1 MTNSRLPTVVIAI
14 LGIVSMVVGLLLSII
29 LPEIRFYA
37 LVLIAFGIIL
47 IVVAAIVDFRRVK
60 GAVTSKRGKFSTSTG
75 LMVAIFAGII
85 VLVNAISVGVNH
97 QYDFTALASFTLTSQ
112 TKDVLSKIKT
122 PVKVLCFFTP
132 ADDANHTAGYA
143 SSMLT
148 QYENF
153 TNNLQITVIDPDKNP
168 EEARKY
174 GITSTD
180 LYESVVFEQGN
191 NQFAVYPQ
199 QIQSEAEYSFTNAI
213 LEVTGIVERKIYF
226 VIGDGEASPLDTLS
240 NASYILK
247 INLLQVMTID
257 LHYSTSIPDDCAVLV
272 IAGPTNPM
280 TDSERQIVN
289 DYLKKNKQAIIMT
302 NPGAPD
308 DVAKILSPW
317 GVNVVGGTIL
327 DPTSNVGGSLSTP
340 NVPASQSSAVVSSI
354 IKTSV
359 FFPGATALLPQSTL
373 PTNIDARALVWSS
386 KDAWIDKNYDP
397 TKPAKFDPTTET
409 KQISFIGMIINPT
422 YQYDDNNNITG
433 VNDGPYI
440 IAFGDSDF
448 ISNSNFSNGNNADLF
463 LNMVKELGAGS
474 EIMSIDRK
482 VLPTRMLILS
492 PEEEN
497 FLNISSI
504 ALLPAIVLIIGVL
517 MWWRRR

>member
-1 MTNSRLPTVVIAI
+1 MTNSRLPTVIIAI
-14 LGIVSMVVGLLLSII
+14 LGILSMVVGLLLSII
-29 LPEIRFYA
+29 TPEIRFYA

-47 IVVAAIVDFRRVK
+47 VVVAAIVDFRRVR
-60 GAVTSKRGKFSTSTG
+60 GAVTSRRGKFSTSTG

-85 VLVNAISVGVNH
+85 VLVNAISVGANH
-97 QYDFTALASFTLTSQ
+97 QFDFTALSSFSLTSQ
-112 TKDVLSKIKT
+112 TKDVLSKMKE
-122 PVKVLCFFTP
+122 PVKATLFGTP
-132 ADDANHTAGYA
+132 TDDANHTGAYA
-143 SSMLT
+143 LNMLA
-148 QYENF
+148 QYSNF
-153 TNNLQITVIDPDKNP
+153 TNQLQIAFIDADKNP
-168 EEARKY
+168 EAARKY
-174 GITSTD
+174 GITDSS
-180 LYESVVFEQGN
+180 LYESVVFEQGT
-191 NQFAVYPQ
+191 NQFLVYPS

-226 VIGDGEASPLDTLS
+226 VIGDGEGSPLDTLS
-240 NASYILK
+240 NAGDILK

-257 LHYSTSIPDDCAVLV
+257 LHYTSSIPDDCAVLV

-280 TDSERQIVN
+280 TDNERQIIN

-308 DVAKILSPW
+308 DVTKILAPW
-317 GVNVVGGTIL
+317 GVNVIGGTIL
-327 DPTSNVGGSLSTP
+327 DPTSNVSGNLATP
-340 NVPASQSSAVVSSI
+340 NVPASQSSAVVSSV

-359 FFPGATALLPQSTL
+359 FFPGVTALAPAGTL

-397 TKPAKFDPTTET
+397 TKTAKFDPATET
-409 KQISFIGMIINPT
+409 KQISIIGMIVNPT
-422 YQYDDNNNITG
+422 YQYDANNNITG
-433 VNDGPYI
+433 INAGPYI

-463 LNMVKELGAGS
+463 LSLVKALGAGS

-492 PEEEN
+492 PEEQN